1 MCLKGYKLLEYFEEV
16 SRNEVYIVK
25 WRKLGSVLE
34 GYIELIMEVYIMVF
48 GFIFK
53 VIRFIEVIE

>member
-1 MCLKGYKLLEYFEEV
+1 MKGYKLLEYFEEV

-34 GYIELIMEVYIMVF
+34 GRIELIMEVYIMVF